1 MEGVKK
7 RLTRTWRIDRTRGTY
22 GHEIFANS
30 SLIGINYAHRW
41 IIGMQDMR
49 NRIAVVLLF
58 TAGIVPGS
66 ALADVKAGV
75 DAYARGDYRKA
86 IEEWRGPAI
95 AGDADAQFNMGQ
107 AYKLGRGV
115 PVDLAMAEEWYR
127 KAAQQAHPQA
137 SDNYG
142 LALFQN
148 GKRDQAV
155 QWLEKSSARGEPRA
169 QYVLATMLFNGDI
182 VKRDWVRAYAL
193 MTRSSAAGLDQASAK
208 LAEMDKYVSIAD
220 RQKGSELARRY
231 EAEAGRPI
239 QQVGVGAPTSRPVGM
254 APTVV
259 EARPAPRP
267 APVRPPVVAATP
279 PRAPAPRPSVERPQ
293 PAPVAAS
300 GAWRVQ
306 LGAFRDPDGA
316 RRLWSQVGGRFP
328 GRQPYYVKS
337 GALTRLLVGP
347 FASSA
352 EASRSC
358 GSVKPCV
365 PTR

>member
-1 MEGVKK
+1 M
-7 RLTRTWRIDRTRGTY
+7 
-22 GHEIFANS
+22 H
-30 SLIGINYAHRW
+30 
-41 IIGMQDMR
+41 DMR
-49 NRIAVVLLF
+49 NRIAAVLLL
-58 TAGIVPGS
+58 TAGVVTAP

-95 AGDADAQFNMGQ
+95 KGDADAQFNLGQ

-127 KAAQQAHPQA
+127 KAAQQGHPQA

-208 LAEMDKYVSIAD
+208 LAEMDTYVSISD
-220 RQKGSELARRY
+220 RQKGSELARKY
-231 EAEAGRPI
+231 EADAGRPI
-239 QQVGVGAPTSRPVGM
+239 QQVDVGAPTSRPF

-259 EARPAPRP
+259 EARP

-279 PRAPAPRPSVERPQ
+279 PRAPAPRPTVERPQ
-293 PAPVAAS
+293 PAPADAS

-316 RRLWSQVGGRFP
+316 RRLWGQVASRFT

-347 FASSA
+347 FASQA
-352 EASRSC
+352 DATRGC

-365 PTR
+365 PTK

>member
-1 MEGVKK
+1 
-7 RLTRTWRIDRTRGTY
+7 
-22 GHEIFANS
+22 
-30 SLIGINYAHRW
+30 
-41 IIGMQDMR
+41 MQDMR
-49 NRIAVVLLF
+49 NRIAAVLL
-58 TAGIVPGS
+58 TAGAITAP

-95 AGDADAQFNMGQ
+95 KGDADAQFNMGQ

-127 KAAQQAHPQA
+127 KAAQQGHPQA
-137 SDNYG
+137 ADNYG

-155 QWLEKSSARGEPRA
+155 QWLEKSSTRGEPRA

-220 RQKGSELARRY
+220 RQKGSELARKY
-231 EAEAGRPI
+231 EADAGRPI
-239 QQVGVGAPTSRPVGM
+239 QQVDVGAPTSRPV
-254 APTVV
+254 APNVV
-259 EARPAPRP
+259 EARPTPRP
-267 APVRPPVVAATP
+267 APLRPPVVAAAT
-279 PRAPAPRPSVERPQ
+279 PRAPAPRPAVERPQ
-293 PAPVAAS
+293 PAPAAAS

-316 RRLWSQVGGRFP
+316 RRLWSQVGNRFP

-352 EASRSC
+352 EATRGC